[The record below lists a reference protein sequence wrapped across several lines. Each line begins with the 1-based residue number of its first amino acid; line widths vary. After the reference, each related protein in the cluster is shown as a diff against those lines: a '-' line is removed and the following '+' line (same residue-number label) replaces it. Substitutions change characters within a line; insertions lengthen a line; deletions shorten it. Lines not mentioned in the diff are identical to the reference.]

1 MDDRRFGTTIRTIRQ
16 RKKWR
21 QEDLAERADVSPS
34 LVSRIERGQFG
45 EIPLDRI
52 RAVAG
57 ALGVQT
63 QLTAWWRGGDLDLL
77 LNRRHS
83 LLHEAVARYIR
94 ERAPEWMLAPEVSFS
109 IWGERGV
116 IDILAWHPGR
126 RALLII
132 ELKTDVVDVN
142 DLLGRVDR
150 KRRLGREVAAQHGWD
165 PETVSVW
172 IIVADGRT
180 NRRRVAAHSTMLRS
194 AFPADGR
201 AMPGWLRAPNRAIA
215 GLTFWRVAER
225 GSATGDHHPV
235 RRVRRVGRGEA
246 GGSNPRTSAP
256 QAARFLPGDS

>member
-16 RKKWR
+16 RNKWR
-21 QEDLAERADVSPS
+21 QEDLAERAHVSPS

-83 LLHEAVARYIR
+83 LLHEAVVRHLR
-94 ERAPEWMLAPEVSFS
+94 DRVPDWVLASEVSFS

-132 ELKTDVVDVN
+132 ELKTDIVDVN

-180 NRRRVAAHSTMLRS
+180 NRRRVAAHSTMLRVGVPGRWS
-194 AFPADGR
+194 GNAGLAAGSEAADRGPDVLARRRASIGDGR
-201 AMPGWLRAPNRAIA
+201 PPP
-215 GLTFWRVAER
+215 
-225 GSATGDHHPV
+225 GSARPTS
-235 RRVRRVGRGEA
+235 RAARV
-246 GGSNPRTSAP
+246 TSRAARATSL
-256 QAARFLPGDS
+256 QTARFLRGDS